1 MKSVKGTSRGTA
13 IQKTHPNHPHHKH
26 AYCSG
31 DWSQPKQT
39 AAAKSTGH
47 SQVVKTSRQSEP
59 QDPERG
65 KTLKTFRNQYH
76 ILLSLEKA
84 PPPPQHPLL
93 HPLEKPVLPSTEVC
107 TQCSKEE
114 QIPTQ
119 FGAQNLTVFLLDRLS
134 NAPYHTSG
142 NLIVTLGEGLGN
154 ILVCWKYFAMFW
166 QHQLKDIL
174 SPKSCKSPV
183 TVIISYGYCAE
194 KGSVGNMYF
203 SPSLVVYFMHLEI
216 LCG

>member
-1 MKSVKGTSRGTA
+1 MKLTFSEGNLQRNSNIENTPKS
-13 IQKTHPNHPHHKH
+13 PPPH
-26 AYCSG
+26 CSG
-31 DWSQPKQT
+31 DWGQPMQT

-47 SQVVKTSRQSEP
+47 SQVVKTFRQSEWG
-59 QDPERG
+59 PERG
-65 KTLKTFRNQYH
+65 KTLKTFRNQYY
-76 ILLSLEKA
+76 ILLSFKKA
-84 PPPPQHPLL
+84 PPPPQHPFL

-107 TQCSKEE
+107 TQRSKEE

-119 FGAQNLTVFLLDRLS
+119 YGAQNLTVFLLDHLS
-134 NAPYHTSG
+134 NSPYHTSD
-142 NLIVTLGEGLGN
+142 NLPVMLGEGLGN

-183 TVIISYGYCAE
+183 TVIVSYGYCAE
-194 KGSVGNMYF
+194 KRSVGNMYF
-203 SPSLVVYFMHLEI
+203 SPSLLVYFMHLKI